1 MLSGASLYSIMMIL
15 CRVEKGEILEV
26 KLQANKDSK
35 AVRWELVGVFTDR
48 SMKLKEVVE
57 EVRKRQKNL
66 GPDTVRF
73 G

>member
-1 MLSGASLYSIMMIL
+1 MRSRG
-15 CRVEKGEILEV
+15 
-26 KLQANKDSK
+26 
-35 AVRWELVGVFTDR
+35 WDR

-73 G
+73 A